1 MCLAEMQATES
12 RRARLGRRIRQAS
25 EAITWLVAAAM
36 ILLGLMTPAA
46 PLPPPYALAD
56 LPMSPDAPTDDLDAM
71 IGQMLVLGFAGQ
83 SPSDGWTRK
92 MLSLVHAGRIGG
104 VLLMEQN
111 IATRTQVAALTAAL
125 REASPPQP
133 LLIAIDEEGGAVQR
147 LGPRQ
152 GVDAV
157 PAAAT
162 IAKAGSPEAAAK
174 TYASLAADLKT
185 LGINLNLGPVVDL
198 ARNQNNPII
207 VRQRRSY
214 GADPATVTAFAR
226 VFIRAH
232 RQAGVLTAAKHFPGH
247 GSSLADSHA
256 GKADVSK
263 SWSDIELE
271 PYRRLIASEPPP
283 IVMVG
288 HLHLDK
294 LGGDDALPA
303 TLSSAAIDGLLR
315 RDIGYQGVVI
325 TDDLDM
331 RAIRRSFAIEDAAV
345 RAIAAGNDLILVS
358 NSSRPD
364 PDLADRLHQRIRA
377 AVLDGTL
384 SESRI
389 EQSYRRIMALKAE
402 LTAPVAKAA
411 SAH

>member
-1 MCLAEMQATES
+1 MQATES
-12 RRARLGRRIRQAS
+12 RLARLGRRARQAS
-25 EAITWLVAAAM
+25 EALTWLLAGAM
-36 ILLGLMTPAA
+36 ILLGLMPPVA
-46 PLPPPYALAD
+46 PLPPPYAFAD
-56 LPMSPDAPTDDLDAM
+56 LPSAPAAATDDLDAM
-71 IGQMLVLGFAGQ
+71 IGQMLVLGFWGQ

-92 MLSLVHAGRIGG
+92 MTSLVRSGRIGG

-111 IATRTQVAALTAAL
+111 IASRTQVAALTAAL

-133 LLIAIDEEGGAVQR
+133 LLIAVDQEGGVVQR
-147 LGPRQ
+147 LGPKQ
-152 GVDAV
+152 GVDSV

-162 IAKAGSPEAAAK
+162 VAKAGSPEAAAK
-174 TYASLAADLKT
+174 TYASLAGDLKT

-232 RQAGVLTAAKHFPGH
+232 RQAGLLTAAKHFPGH

-263 SWSDIELE
+263 SWSDVELE
-271 PYRRLIASEPPP
+271 PYRRLISSEPPP

-294 LGGDDALPA
+294 LDGDDGLPA
-303 TLSSAAIDGLLR
+303 TLSGAAIDGLLR
-315 RDIGYQGVVI
+315 KEIGYQGVVI

-331 RAIRRSFAIEDAAV
+331 RAIRRSFSIEDAAV
-345 RAIAAGNDLILVS
+345 RAILAGNDLILVS
-358 NSSRPD
+358 NTSRPD
-364 PDLADRLHQRIRA
+364 PNLADRLHQRIRA
-377 AVLDGTL
+377 AIRDGTL
-384 SESRI
+384 SKARI
-389 EQSYRRIMALKAE
+389 EQSYRRIVTLKDG
-402 LTAPVAKAA
+402 LVAGVATAA
-411 SAH
+411 SSH